1 MTDQGQ
7 GAERLGP
14 LARFLRNWR
23 IARLTRAVTAAQ
35 ATGEPAQVLAR
46 LLELVPLLVRQRGED
61 HAQTQSCINAVGLAY
76 RSLERYDEAAIWY
89 ARAMASRDRAGDTT
103 SADYA
108 VVCNNIGMLRMYQ
121 GDLSAAIEH
130 LTTALAIREQVLGA
144 NGGHTQAT
152 LFALLECLTRD
163 YRFEDAA
170 NGLAK
175 LPGIPE
181 IGRAHV

>member
-1 MTDQGQ
+1 MAGLQGRSGGRKYCGLYPSFLGPCAHRVSRGQQGDAMTDQGQ

-89 ARAMASRDRAGDTT
+89 ARAMA
-103 SADYA
+103 
-108 VVCNNIGMLRMYQ
+108 
-121 GDLSAAIEH
+121 
-130 LTTALAIREQVLGA
+130 
-144 NGGHTQAT
+144 
-152 LFALLECLTRD
+152 
-163 YRFEDAA
+163 
-170 NGLAK
+170 
-175 LPGIPE
+175 
-181 IGRAHV
+181 